1 MAQRMKA
8 FKGTPNFAW
17 EVLYSE
23 INLHQSSAIDTGLI
37 KQLIELYSVN
47 VF

>member
-1 MAQRMKA
+1 MEA
-8 FKGTPNFAW
+8 FCETPNFAW

-37 KQLIELYSVN
+37 KQLIELYSVSA
-47 VF
+47 F